1 MMKSFVSAPSFSFPT
16 PTAAYGGPGIAEKKA
31 FLAGTGRAVLS
42 SRVDVSAVAVPS
54 SLAHLMPL
62 LPAPPARIL
71 EAGCGRGALA
81 AALLERG
88 YAVAGVDR
96 DEDMTSAAGARGVP
110 VIRADIRDVAGEY
123 DVVLFTRSLH
133 HAEDL
138 DDLLTHAAKLLVPGG
153 QLMIEEFGWERVDR
167 AAADFL
173 YDNRALLV
181 ATGLLA
187 GDRPSGDLLETWIAD
202 HDFLHQG
209 SSMLAAL
216 GRIGTDLTTV
226 GTPMLWRLVDG
237 RGGVWTDAARAT
249 DALTAVRLSEER
261 RIDAGT
267 LPAVGLVA
275 SAVV

>member
-1 MMKSFVSAPSFSFPT
+1 M
-16 PTAAYGGPGIAEKKA
+16 
-31 FLAGTGRAVLS
+31 S
-42 SRVDVSAVAVPS
+42 SRVDLSAVAVPS
-54 SLAHLMPL
+54 SLAHLLPL

-88 YAVAGVDR
+88 YAVTGVDR
-96 DEDMTSAAGARGVP
+96 DEDMTSAAAARGVP
-110 VIRADIRDVAGEY
+110 VLRADIRDLAGEY

-138 DDLLTHAAKLLVPGG
+138 DDLLSHAAKLLVPGG

-181 ATGLLA
+181 ATGLFA
-187 GDRPSGDLLETWIAD
+187 GELPAGDLLESWIAD
-202 HDFLHQG
+202 HDFLHEG

-216 GRIGTDLTTV
+216 SRIGTDLTTV

-237 RGGVWTDAARAT
+237 RGGAWADAARAT
-249 DALTAVRLSEER
+249 DALTAIRLAEER
-261 RIDAGT
+261 RIGAGT

-275 SAVV
+275 SVSV